1 VRHLNV
7 EKHTHMNNALLFFL
21 FLTLST
27 YSQHQFVKIDNAKTN
42 NPTYVVNN
50 EILISYEIFLK
61 LKAKKIDSVNIIKY
75 EVSNDEH
82 KNHIPN
88 LSEFGLIQIY
98 TSETFKSKT
107 QNELKL
113 ENDLPIT
120 AKLFLDGYYIDNPKY
135 KIEIRSVNEIEIIK
149 SDIEIILNIWTLP
162 KNVRQISLGGCS
174 LSKKKE

>member
-21 FLTLST
+21 FITLST

-88 LSEFGLIQIY
+88 LSEFGLIQ
-98 TSETFKSKT
+98 TRSPKS
-107 QNELKL
+107 
-113 ENDLPIT
+113 
-120 AKLFLDGYYIDNPKY
+120 
-135 KIEIRSVNEIEIIK
+135 
-149 SDIEIILNIWTLP
+149 
-162 KNVRQISLGGCS
+162 SL
-174 LSKKKE
+174 